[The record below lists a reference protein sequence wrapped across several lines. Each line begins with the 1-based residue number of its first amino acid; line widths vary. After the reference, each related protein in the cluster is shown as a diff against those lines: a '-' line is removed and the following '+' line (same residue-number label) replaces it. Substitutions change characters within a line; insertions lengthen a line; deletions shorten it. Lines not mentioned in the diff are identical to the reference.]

1 MCSGYFCKLFVFGSL
16 FYINMLWLA
25 TLFYCKVC
33 VLLFE
38 TLMAETDCIILSS
51 DSESD
56 NEGAGG
62 CEEMQ
67 SSTSEPQSEVKEQS
81 GDESSAPPDLRR
93 VRVCI

>member
-1 MCSGYFCKLFVFGSL
+1 M
-16 FYINMLWLA
+16 
-25 TLFYCKVC
+25 C

-62 CEEMQ
+62 CEELQ
-67 SSTSEPQSEVKEQS
+67 SSTLEPQSEVEEQS
-81 GDESSAPPDLRR
+81 GGESLTLPRPAG
-93 VRVCI
+93 